1 MQYLPAAGF
10 QWRDSVEPAVTDT
23 AVTNRAVF
31 LDTRSSFAGAP
42 ERRCAASLVKQTR
55 SVPGVLGQCARR
67 RRGGDGRRRAAGGR
81 CVHAACRHAAER
93 HDGHRHP
100 HRPRAQRPVEH
111 RRGYEYNLVLM
122 AAVFALTDAGAWSI
136 DAARGRARWARP
148 RSFENTPGP
157 GGLRPRRTPGPGRGP
172 WRGSRRLRA
181 P

>member
-122 AAVFALTDAGAWSI
+122 AAVFALTDAGAGAWSI
-136 DAARGRARWARP
+136 DAARGRASWARP

-157 GGLRPRRTPGPGRGP
+157 GGLRPRRTPGPGAGTVARV
-172 WRGSRRLRA
+172 A
-181 P
+181 